1 MSKNILDLS
10 NIGTHDLMDELN
22 RRGWKTELLFGLSD
36 IDLQLESIND
46 DRDEDNQ
53 IKLTDDNKGE
63 ILDQVF
69 DRVDYF
75 IEQINNEIENK
86 ILDYED

>member
-10 NIGTHDLMDELN
+10 NIETHDLMDELN

-36 IDLQLESIND
+36 IDMRLESINE
-46 DRDEDNQ
+46 DRDEDKQ
-53 IKLTDDNKGE
+53 ITLSDDDKGN

-69 DRVDYF
+69 DNVGYY
-75 IEQINNEIENK
+75 IEQVNNDIEDK
-86 ILDYED
+86 ILNYE

>member
-10 NIGTHDLMDELN
+10 NIETNDLMDELN

-36 IDLQLESIND
+36 IDMRLESINE
-46 DRDEDNQ
+46 DRDEDKQ
-53 IKLTDDNKGE
+53 ITLTNDDKGD

-69 DRVDYF
+69 DNVGYY
-75 IEQINNEIENK
+75 IEQVNNDIEDK
-86 ILDYED
+86 ILNYE

>member
-10 NIGTHDLMDELN
+10 NIETNDLMDELN

-36 IDLQLESIND
+36 IDMRLESINE
-46 DRDEDNQ
+46 DRDEDKQ
-53 IKLTDDNKGE
+53 ITLSDDDKGN

-69 DRVDYF
+69 DNVGYY
-75 IEQINNEIENK
+75 IEQVNNNIEDK
-86 ILDYED
+86 ILNYE

>member
-10 NIGTHDLMDELN
+10 NIETNDLMDELN

-36 IDLQLESIND
+36 IDLQLDGINE

-63 ILDQVF
+63 ILDEVF
-69 DRVDYF
+69 ANMDYF
-75 IEQINNEIENK
+75 IEQINNDIEDR
-86 ILDYED
+86 ILNYE

>member
-10 NIGTHDLMDELN
+10 NIETNDLMDELN

-36 IDLQLESIND
+36 IDMQLESIND

-63 ILDQVF
+63 ILDEIFGNVG
-69 DRVDYF
+69 YY
-75 IEQINNEIENK
+75 IEQINNEIEDK
-86 ILDYED
+86 ILGYDN

>member
-10 NIGTHDLMDELN
+10 NIETNDLIDELN
-22 RRGWKTELLFGLSD
+22 RRGWKTKLVFGLSD
-36 IDLQLESIND
+36 VDMQLDSIND

-53 IKLTDDNKGE
+53 ITLTDDDKGE

-69 DRVDYF
+69 DNVDYHVERINSD
-75 IEQINNEIENK
+75 IEDK
-86 ILDYED
+86 ILNYEN

>member
-1 MSKNILDLS
+1 MGNIVDLS
-10 NIGTHDLMDELN
+10 NIETNDLMDELN

-36 IDLQLESIND
+36 IDLQLDSINE

-53 IKLTDDNKGE
+53 ITLSKEDKEE

-69 DRVDYF
+69 DNVGYY
-75 IEQINNEIENK
+75 IEQVNTNIEDK
-86 ILDYED
+86 ILDYE

>member
-10 NIGTHDLMDELN
+10 NIETRDLIDELKS
-22 RRGWKTELLFGLSD
+22 RGWKTELIFGLSD
-36 IDLQLESIND
+36 VDMQLESING

-53 IKLTDDNKGE
+53 ITLSNDDKGE

-69 DRVDYF
+69 DNVDYHVERINSD
-75 IEQINNEIENK
+75 IEDK
-86 ILDYED
+86 ILSYE

>member
-10 NIGTHDLMDELN
+10 NIGTHDLVDELN
-22 RRGWKTELLFGLSD
+22 RRGWKTELLFNLSD
-36 IDLQLESIND
+36 IDMQLESINE

-63 ILDQVF
+63 ILDEVF
-69 DRVDYF
+69 GNVGYY
-75 IEQINNEIENK
+75 IEQINNEIEDK
-86 ILDYED
+86 ILGYDN

>member
-10 NIGTHDLMDELN
+10 NIETNDLIDELN
-22 RRGWKTELLFGLSD
+22 RRGWKTKLVFGLSD
-36 IDLQLESIND
+36 VDMQLDSIND

-53 IKLTDDNKGE
+53 ITLTDDDKGE

-69 DRVDYF
+69 DNVDYHVERINSD
-75 IEQINNEIENK
+75 IEDK
-86 ILDYED
+86 ILNYE

>member
-10 NIGTHDLMDELN
+10 NIETNDLMDELN
-22 RRGWKTELLFGLSD
+22 RRGWKTELLFGLAD
-36 IDLQLESIND
+36 IDLQLDGINE

-63 ILDQVF
+63 ILDEVF
-69 DRVDYF
+69 ANMDYF
-75 IEQINNEIENK
+75 IEQINNDIEDR
-86 ILDYED
+86 ILNYE